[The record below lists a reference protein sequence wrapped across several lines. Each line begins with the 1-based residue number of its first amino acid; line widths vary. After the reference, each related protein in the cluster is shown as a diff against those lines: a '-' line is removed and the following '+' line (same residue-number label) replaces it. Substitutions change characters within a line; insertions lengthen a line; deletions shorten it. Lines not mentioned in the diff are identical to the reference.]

1 MERCK
6 KGVSPRGLDRGEDA
20 LGVEG
25 PRSGIIAPDFAGS
38 NRGNRWQ
45 VFSQSTAVIKLNPK
59 KAVIT
64 VHSKR
69 AVKGK
74 ITRPVDD

>member
-38 NRGNRWQ
+38 NRGNRWH
-45 VFSQSTAVIKLNPK
+45 VFSQSTTVIKLNPK
-59 KAVIT
+59 ESMIT
-64 VHSKR
+64 VHSQR
-69 AVKGK
+69 TVKGE
-74 ITRPVDD
+74 ITRSIGY